1 MSTKKL
7 DPVLMAVL
15 ANRMEGITREV
26 LTVMLRS
33 GRSVMLNACR
43 DFSTAILTGDCRML
57 AVAEGL
63 PVHVLTAG
71 RAVKPILEFFE
82 GDIRPGD
89 VFLNNCP
96 YTGNSHHADFT
107 MALPVFW
114 DDEIMF
120 WVVNR
125 THQNDVGASM
135 PTTYLPYAADIYSE
149 SLHFPCVR
157 IQRDREDVKDIIRIC
172 MMKIR
177 QPQQWYGDYL
187 AQVGS
192 LRIGE
197 RRLMSVCEKYG
208 KEKVKQFVEE
218 YLAYG
223 SRRMKEEIRKMP
235 KGTWAGEAKMD
246 PLDFAPEGATVR
258 AEVSIDP
265 EEGLATIDLTASDDQ
280 VPGGINGTEATV
292 IAAAMTAFFY
302 SVDPTV
308 PHNEGSASRV
318 HTILREGSVAGIP
331 RYPVGTSVCTTYNFD
346 RVVSAVL
353 RALTVMDPAS
363 AFSEPAVVDACISVT
378 SGVDF
383 RRNDEFYAHEVF
395 KGGSAGPASAGHD
408 GWAGWGAPCGSGAQY
423 WESVEIHELRYPHIW
438 WAYEAENGTCPSGKW
453 ISGPR
458 TRFLLAPRESTM
470 MVASFGDG
478 RVFRPR
484 GVLGGQDGPGADS
497 YLVDLATGE
506 RVQQLPLVC
515 MQPVEKGQGWECLH
529 GTAASF
535 GDPLERDPELVRW
548 NAREGLITL
557 QQAKD
562 DYGVV
567 LNTEPELYQ
576 VDHEATQDAR
586 EKLVKER
593 ESGSDANKD

>member
-1 MSTKKL
+1 MMGKAL

-33 GRSVMLNACR
+33 GRSVMLNVCR

-63 PVHVLTAG
+63 PVHVLTSG
-71 RAVKPILEFFE
+71 RAVNPILELFA
-82 GDIRPGD
+82 GDIKPGD

-96 YTGNSHHADFT
+96 FTGNSHHADFT
-107 MALPVFW
+107 LALPVFYE
-114 DDEIMF
+114 DELMF

-135 PTTYLPYAADIYSE
+135 PTTYLPYAADIYNE

-157 IQRDREDVKDIIRIC
+157 IQRDRQDVKDIIRIC

-197 RRLMSVCEKYG
+197 RRLISVCEKYG
-208 KEKVKQFVEE
+208 KDTVKQFIEE
-218 YLAYG
+218 YLSYS
-223 SRRMKEEIRKMP
+223 SRRMEEEIRKMP
-235 KGTWAGEAKMD
+235 KGTWEGEATMD
-246 PLDFAPEGATVR
+246 PLDFAPQGVTVR
-258 AEVSIDP
+258 AKVTIDP
-265 EEGLATIDLTASDDQ
+265 DEGMATIDLTESDDQ

-292 IAAAMTAFFY
+292 VAAAMTAFFWC
-302 SVDPTV
+302 VDPTV

-318 HTILREGSVAGIP
+318 RMILREGSVAGIP
-331 RYPVGTSVCTTYNFD
+331 KYPVGTSVCTTYNFD
-346 RVVSAVL
+346 RVANAVL
-353 RALTVMDPAS
+353 RALGKVDPAR
-363 AFSEPAVVDACISVT
+363 AFSEPAVVDAVISVT
-378 SGVDF
+378 SGADF
-383 RRNDEFYAHEVF
+383 RRNYEFYIHEVF
-395 KGGSAGPASAGHD
+395 KGGSGGPATEGYD
-408 GWAGWGAPCGSGAQY
+408 GYVGWGAPCGSGAQY

-438 WAYEAENGTCPSGKW
+438 WVYEVENGSCPAGKW

-458 TRFLLAPRESTM
+458 TRFTLAPREGAM
-470 MVASFGDG
+470 LVASYGDG
-478 RVFRPR
+478 RVFKPR
-484 GVLGGQDGPGADS
+484 GVLGGHDAPGADS
-497 YLVDLATGE
+497 HVIDVATGE
-506 RVQQLPLVC
+506 RIQQLSLVC
-515 MQPVEKGQGWECLH
+515 MQILEKGQGWECCH
-529 GTAASF
+529 GTSASF

-557 QQAKD
+557 QQARE

-567 LNTEPELYQ
+567 LNTEPELYE
-576 VDHEATQDAR
+576 VDYQAT
-586 EKLVKER
+586 EKLR
-593 ESGSDANKD
+593 EELRKKRG